1 MVNLLPGCGYYI
13 YIVSSNLLFFRSPG
27 RISEVS
33 RRNLNSR
40 LFSIFL
46 VVLGHLH
53 LGATQWPQTQ
63 CVQIYP
69 PPQFS
74 RGCQWPHCFNL
85 TSQLVFLFPPLP
97 PAVHVHIQAE
107 PLFKHICQLTPLPRC
122 SPMAS
127 HLTMPWP
134 ARLFHWYPLISLTS
148 PNICLSLI
156 SSTQACLSLE
166 HTKLA
171 ANGLTLFL
179 H

>member
-1 MVNLLPGCGYYI
+1 M
-13 YIVSSNLLFFRSPG
+13 SSNLLFFRSPG

-46 VVLGHLH
+46 VVLGHLR

-69 PPQFS
+69 PRQFS

-97 PAVHVHIQAE
+97 PAVHVHVQAE
-107 PLFKHICQLTPLPRC
+107 PSFKHVSQLTPLPSLMFSHGFPSRNA
-122 SPMAS
+122 MACKAVS
-127 HLTMPWP
+127 LVPTHFSDLTYYLSFTHLQHTGLSVPWT
-134 ARLFHWYPLISLTS
+134 H
-148 PNICLSLI
+148 
-156 SSTQACLSLE
+156 QACC
-166 HTKLA
+166 H
-171 ANGLTLFL
+171 GLTLFP